1 MVTPVKKITWTK
13 QAILQFKKSIEYI
26 REDSPQNAEK
36 VKHTILQKLRPFNPP
51 SSATVLTNTKETM
64 MTTSFTFKY

>member
-26 REDSPQNAEK
+26 K
-36 VKHTILQKLRPFNPP
+36 ILRKMQKKLSIRFYKKLRPFNPP
-51 SSATVLTNTKETM
+51 SSATLLTNTKETM
-64 MTTSFTFKY
+64 MTTSFTLKY